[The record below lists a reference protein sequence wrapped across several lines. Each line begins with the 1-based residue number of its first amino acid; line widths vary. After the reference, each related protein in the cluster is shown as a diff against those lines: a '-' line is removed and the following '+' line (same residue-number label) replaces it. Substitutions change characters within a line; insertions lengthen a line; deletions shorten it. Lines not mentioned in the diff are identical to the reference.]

1 MASFETIEKRS
12 LRYQIPRFYV
22 DFVFHRYFRC
32 EVVGLERL
40 DPNKT
45 YLFTPNHQGVLIDA
59 MAILCM
65 KPIWQPVFLARADIF
80 KNRKV
85 ANILYYLK
93 ILPIFRIRDGYE
105 SLNQND
111 RVFQKT
117 LDVLRCR
124 NGLVMLPEGNHGAF
138 KRLRQLKKGVA
149 RIAFR
154 AHEAMQEPE
163 IQIVPV
169 GLDYSNYVNA
179 RSHLLVR
186 LGEPFGLEPYLE
198 QYAQNPAIAYNSL
211 MDDLAT
217 RIKAEMIH
225 IDTEE
230 HYAAYMRLIDL
241 FSTTYIRRNGL
252 PRTRNQKFAIDKQLI
267 AALDDIHAQN
277 TDLYNDTID
286 KLNRFDN
293 IITTY
298 KLSGHAAPFRR
309 SQWPLLPWQAL
320 MLLATLPVFVYGYV
334 NNFLA
339 LLAPYKV
346 SGMFKDKQFISSVR
360 YVVSLFSFPLT
371 YAIQTLVIG
380 LTLSDWRFTLGYL
393 LSLPLGLILAY
404 LWRKRFYRFV
414 RRCRLAHLICTKPT
428 EANELNQLFDS
439 LYGRFEGCV
448 KIEGK

>member
-1 MASFETIEKRS
+1 MASFDTIEKRT
-12 LRYQIPRFYV
+12 LRYQIPRYYV
-22 DFVFHRYFRC
+22 DFMFHRYFRT
-32 EVVGLERL
+32 EVVGMEQL

-45 YLFTPNHQGVLIDA
+45 YLFTPNHQGALIDA
-59 MAILCM
+59 LAILCM
-65 KPIWQPVFLARADIF
+65 KHRWQPVFLARADIF
-80 KNRKV
+80 KNPKV
-85 ANILYYLK
+85 ANIMYYLK

-154 AHEAMQEPE
+154 AHEAMQQPE

-186 LGEPFGLEPYLE
+186 LGKPFGLEPYLE

-225 IDTEE
+225 IETEE
-230 HYAAYMRLIDL
+230 HYDAYMRLIDM

-267 AALDDIHAQN
+267 AALDDMHAQN
-277 TDLYNDTID
+277 ADLYNDTID

-293 IITTY
+293 IITTH
-298 KLSGHAAPFRR
+298 KLSGHAAPFKR
-309 SQWPLLPWQAL
+309 SQWPILPWQAL

-371 YAIQTLVIG
+371 YAIQTLVVG
-380 LTLSDWRFTLGYL
+380 LTLSNWKIILGYL
-393 LSLPLGLILAY
+393 ISLPLGLILAY

-414 RRCRLAHLICTKPT
+414 RRCRLARLICTKPNK
-428 EANELNQLFDS
+428 ANELNSIYNSIYSQ
-439 LYGRFEGCV
+439 FEQII
-448 KIEGK
+448 KL